1 MPSRRQLKLQ
11 VGCRTLRKGVNV
23 MAPIKRHIT
32 KQSIFIVLF
41 DLMCLKYGK
50 LSNCMTLER
59 FWPDSF

>member
-1 MPSRRQLKLQ
+1 
-11 VGCRTLRKGVNV
+11 

-50 LSNCMTLER
+50 LSNSMTLER